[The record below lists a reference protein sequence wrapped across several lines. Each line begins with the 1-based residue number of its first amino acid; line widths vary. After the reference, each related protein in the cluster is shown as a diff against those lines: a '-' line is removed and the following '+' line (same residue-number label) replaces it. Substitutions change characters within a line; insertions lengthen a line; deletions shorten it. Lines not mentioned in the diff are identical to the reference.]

1 MLLIGNGR
9 LITHDSLNPYIEDGC
24 VVINGN
30 IIEDLGTTDNMKAK
44 YHDYEYID
52 ANGKVIMPGFINS
65 HMHIYS
71 SFARGMAVPGKP
83 SENFMEI
90 LENLWW
96 TLDKK
101 LTLEDVKYSAYSTYI
116 ECIKNGVTTVFDHHA
131 SPNAIEGSLF
141 TINDVAK
148 DLGIRTCLCYEVSDR
163 DGKLIADKGIEE
175 NVNFIKYASKD
186 DSDMF
191 KGMFGLHAAFTLSN
205 ETLDKCAKEMQGL
218 DSGYHVHVAEGI
230 DDLKYNLGKY
240 GKRVVERLN
249 DFNVLGDKTIAVHC
263 IHVNHA
269 EMNLLKD
276 SNTFVVHNPESNMGN
291 AVGCSPV
298 IEFLN
303 RGINVGL
310 GTDGYTSDMLES
322 LKVANII
329 HKHHL
334 CDPRYGFMESQKM
347 LIDNNQK
354 IAKAYFKN
362 DLGIIRKGSYADV
375 IVVDYKPH
383 TPMNEN
389 TLGGHM
395 IFGLSGR
402 SVDTTI
408 INGKVVMKDRKLVN
422 VDEDEILEQ
431 SRIFSSKLWNRVQK
445 N

>member
-1 MLLIGNGR
+1 MLLVGNGR
-9 LITHDSLNPYIEDGC
+9 LVTNDSLNPFMEDGC
-24 VVINGN
+24 VVINKN
-30 IIEDLGTTDNMKAK
+30 IIEDLGTTSEMKAK
-44 YHDYEYID
+44 YSDYEYLD
-52 ANGKVIMPGFINS
+52 AQRKVIMPGLINS

-101 LTLEDVKYSAYSTYI
+101 LTLEDTKYSAYATYI

-141 TINDVAK
+141 TINDVARE
-148 DLGIRTCLCYEVSDR
+148 LGIRTCLCYEVSDR
-163 DGKLIADKGIEE
+163 DGKIIANQGIEE
-175 NVNFIKYASKD
+175 NVRFIKYAMKD
-186 DSDMF
+186 NSDMF
-191 KGMFGLHAAFTLSN
+191 KGMFGLHAAFTLSD
-205 ETLDKCAKEMQGL
+205 ETLDKCAKEMAGL
-218 DSGYHVHVAEGI
+218 DTGYHVHTAEGI
-230 DDLKYNLGKY
+230 DDLKYNLKKY
-240 GKRVVERLN
+240 GKRVVERLH
-249 DFNVLGDKTIAVHC
+249 DFDVLGNKTIAVHC
-263 IHVNHA
+263 IHVNSA

-276 SNTFVVHNPESNMGN
+276 TNTFVVHNPESNMGN

-298 IEFLN
+298 IELLD

-310 GTDGYTSDMLES
+310 GTDGYTSDMFES

-334 CDPRYGFMESQKM
+334 CDPRFGFMESQKM
-347 LIDNNQK
+347 LIENNQK

-362 DLGIIRKGSYADV
+362 DLGIIRKGAYAD
-375 IVVDYKPH
+375 IIIADYIPH
-383 TPMNEN
+383 TLMNEN

-402 SVDTTI
+402 CVDTTI
-408 INGKVVMKDRKLVN
+408 INGKVVMKDRVLVN
-422 VDEDEILEQ
+422 IDESEILSK
-431 SRIFSSKLWNRVQK
+431 SREVSKELWNRI
-445 N
+445 